1 MSEVATL
8 LSRQAALASLESV
21 HPAGHR
27 LWIRN
32 WRHVTSPRPFSQKE
46 QGLGFLTSRP
56 VLAPDLMSAEC
67 CHYLYG
73 GLGLGALLLLV
84 AVLLCTCLCRLHRRV
99 KRLERSWAQ
108 LSEQELH
115 YASLQRL
122 PVPSS
127 AGPDLRGR
135 DEEGT
140 KADPSADYAC
150 IANKKPT

>member
-56 VLAPDLMSAEC
+56 VLAPDLMSA
-67 CHYLYG
+67 
-73 GLGLGALLLLV
+73 
-84 AVLLCTCLCRLHRRV
+84 V